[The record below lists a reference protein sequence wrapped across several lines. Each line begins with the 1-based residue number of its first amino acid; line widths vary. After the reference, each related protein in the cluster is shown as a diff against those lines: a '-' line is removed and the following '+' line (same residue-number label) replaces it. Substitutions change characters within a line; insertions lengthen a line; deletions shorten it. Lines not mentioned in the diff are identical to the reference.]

1 MCLHDYNYLI
11 TSHLPCPQPVI
22 LTPPPGPN
30 LYALVEVQDLQQ
42 SIEEIGK
49 EEDGAKEELRVLTSR
64 VAELE
69 DVNKQLTGI
78 LQQEQAGHEVST
90 HLQVVM
96 MCMYI
101 QTAS

>member
-1 MCLHDYNYLI
+1 M
-11 TSHLPCPQPVI
+11 
-22 LTPPPGPN
+22 
-30 LYALVEVQDLQQ
+30 
-42 SIEEIGK
+42 EEIGK

-78 LQQEQAGHEVST
+78 LQQEQAAHKVST

-101 QTAS
+101 RQLVDSQMCTPCGLSF